1 MAVDNSSID
10 QFERWI
16 TFSPSQQPSVLPGN
30 KSSGVKEGLLMN
42 SSSIHTTSIAPSVD
56 STCNSPDKEHTGCI
70 TPSSVSQRF
79 TSMHVVAEFRL
90 FCRSVRKHANPGIQ
104 FLMIS
109 LSMIKNDTL
118 SRI

>member
-1 MAVDNSSID
+1 MAVDNSSVD

-16 TFSPSQQPSVLPGN
+16 TFSPSQQPSVSPGN
-30 KSSGVKEGLLMN
+30 KSFGVKEGPLMN

-79 TSMHVVAEFRL
+79 TSMRVAAEFSL
-90 FCRSVRKHANPGIQ
+90 FCHSVRKHANPGIQ
-104 FLMIS
+104 PLM
-109 LSMIKNDTL
+109 K
-118 SRI
+118 